1 MKSKNII
8 LHIRASTTIGIASE
22 ILRLSLCRAIL
33 FSKEITLIRVG
44 WPFFFDKKEYPEVLY
59 HVLTNARLFNAV
71 GWHYQIERFTTL
83 CVQILEFIKTRM
95 RLTTSIKV
103 NFPLG
108 QEGLYFNSPE
118 IFYKI
123 SGLTNFARL
132 RRVARA
138 VRNFGVVDLKTL
150 YDKKCRQD
158 IIEIGINPGDW
169 FVCLHVRTSHFHQ
182 DNAKY
187 RNANFKNYEKA
198 IDYIIQMGGKVVRM
212 GDTCHDFIPFK
223 RPNLIDYPNTKIK
236 SELMD
241 LYLIK
246 NCRFYIGTLSGI
258 LDTAYLLGTPTLCV
272 NSLHFDMRSSNP
284 KDRMLYKHIV
294 NKDTKKILT
303 FNQAMKEFNNILS
316 SNWQEFYEVNEN
328 TTDEILLATKEFIEV
343 ICNNVKP
350 TMRQVK
356 AKKIIVNKRLE
367 FAEQNGN
374 LWSMVTAS
382 IAFSRCHICDFSLV
396 D

>member
-1 MKSKNII
+1 MITP
-8 LHIRASTTIGIASE
+8 IRIG
-22 ILRLSLCRAIL
+22 R
-33 FSKEITLIRVG
+33 
-44 WPFFFDKKEYPEVLY
+44 PFFFDKKEYPEVIY
-59 HVLTNARLFNAV
+59 HVLTNTRLLIAT
-71 GWHYQIERFTTL
+71 GRHYQYERFTAL
-83 CVQILEFIKTRM
+83 CTQLLEFLNTRM
-95 RLTTSIKV
+95 RLTTQIKV
-103 NFPLG
+103 NSPLG
-108 QEGLYFNSPE
+108 QEGLYFNNPE

-123 SGLTNFARL
+123 SGHTNFARL
-132 RRVARA
+132 RRIARA
-138 VRNFGVVDLKTL
+138 VRNFGVVDLITL
-150 YDKKCRQD
+150 HDKKCKQD

-169 FVCLHVRTSHFHQ
+169 FVCLHVRTSHFHR

-187 RNANFKNYEKA
+187 RNANFQNYEKA
-198 IDYIIQMGGKVVRM
+198 IDFIIQMGGKVVRM
-212 GDTCHDFIPFK
+212 GDTCQDFIPFK

-284 KDRMLYKHIV
+284 NDRMLFKHIV

-303 FNQAMKEFNNILS
+303 FNQAMKEFKNILS
-316 SNWQEFYEVNEN
+316 SNWQDFYEVNEN
-328 TTDEILLATKEFIEV
+328 TSDEILFATKEFIEV
-343 ICNNVKP
+343 ISNNVRP
-350 TMRQVK
+350 TIRQVK
-356 AKKIIVNKRLE
+356 AKKIIVKKRLE

-374 LWSMVTAS
+374 LWSMLSAS